1 MGALKIFF
9 IVVISIV
16 IFVLSMVGLGVFGI
30 IGSIASSANQKV
42 EQKVEFV
49 DSKIKIYVPLIKNRQ
64 LALRNISLCKD
75 EITDENNIKLEIDNK
90 FKLNNTYLLTFSEN
104 EFKKGLPRYI
114 YIYKED
120 STGNCKKIRYNTEG
134 NFNNRL
140 NYSVKIEFTDKLTKL
155 LGLNN
160 QTDYNVSSP
169 KSFST
174 SVYQFLGTKKAKFTY
189 STKQDYYDLLINNVK
204 KAVIIPTEK

>member
-90 FKLNNTYLLTFSEN
+90 FKLNNTYLLTFNEN

>member
-9 IVVISIV
+9 IVIISIV

-64 LALRNISLCKD
+64 LELRNISLCKD

-90 FKLNNTYLLTFSEN
+90 FKLNNTYLLTFNEN